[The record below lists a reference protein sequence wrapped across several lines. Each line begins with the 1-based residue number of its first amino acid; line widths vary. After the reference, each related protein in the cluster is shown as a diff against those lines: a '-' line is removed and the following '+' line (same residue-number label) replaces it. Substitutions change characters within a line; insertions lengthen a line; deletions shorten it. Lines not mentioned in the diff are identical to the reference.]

1 MCLAVPGR
9 IVALAGNRA
18 RVDLAGNTVEADVS
32 LLESPQVGDW
42 VVVHAGFA
50 LEKLD
55 EEAARETL
63 ALVRELAS
71 PGRGRGSVTQ

>member
-1 MCLAVPGR
+1 M
-9 IVALAGNRA
+9 
-18 RVDLAGNTVEADVS
+18 S

-71 PGRGRGSVTQ
+71 RGRDGRSVTR

>member
-1 MCLAVPGR
+1 VCLAVPGR
-9 IVALAGNRA
+9 IVALSGNRA

-71 PGRGRGSVTQ
+71 RGRDGRSVTR